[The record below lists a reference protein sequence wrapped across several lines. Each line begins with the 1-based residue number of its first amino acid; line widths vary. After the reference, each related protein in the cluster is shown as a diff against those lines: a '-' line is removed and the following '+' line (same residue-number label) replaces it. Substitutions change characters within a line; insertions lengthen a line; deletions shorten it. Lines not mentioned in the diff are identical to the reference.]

1 MCKFTSDYK
10 NKEGFLKTE
19 KGTLICLDW
28 DVRCNECSGEIFI
41 FGINEKAIEES
52 EWLLKK

>member
-1 MCKFTSDYK
+1 MCKFALDYK